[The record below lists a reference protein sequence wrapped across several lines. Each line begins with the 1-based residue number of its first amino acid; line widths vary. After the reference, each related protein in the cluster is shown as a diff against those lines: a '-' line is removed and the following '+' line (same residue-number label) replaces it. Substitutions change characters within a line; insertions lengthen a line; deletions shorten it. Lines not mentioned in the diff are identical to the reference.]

1 MTANRE
7 YKDSVFSSYFG
18 ENNARMVELYNAIE
32 NKNYPLDTPVVKNT
46 LEDALY
52 KDRINDLSFVLDGQI
67 LVLLE
72 HQSTI
77 NNNMALRMLM
87 YVGRLYEKIVNENGD
102 LAKAIYGEKQ
112 LSIPV
117 PKLVVLYNGKE
128 DLPEHTE
135 QYLSDLFMIKQE
147 KVQLEL
153 KIDVYN
159 INYNKDSELLN
170 KSQSIYEYSTFIHCA
185 NEKRAAGLSR
195 EEAVKQAM
203 RECIESDIMAEYLLK
218 NGSEVTNMLYF
229 EWKEEDALKY
239 AKEEGYEDGFD
250 DGKAEGKAE
259 GAAQKQEEMIRAFK
273 DVLSPEVIAEK
284 IHEPVQYVLD
294 VLKDD
299 GTMYACEKEH
309 PYNNK

>member
-1 MTANRE
+1 
-7 YKDSVFSSYFG
+7 
-18 ENNARMVELYNAIE
+18 
-32 NKNYPLDTPVVKNT
+32 
-46 LEDALY
+46 
-52 KDRINDLSFVLDGQI
+52 
-67 LVLLE
+67 
-72 HQSTI
+72 
-77 NNNMALRMLM
+77 
-87 YVGRLYEKIVNENGD
+87 
-102 LAKAIYGEKQ
+102 
-112 LSIPV
+112 
-117 PKLVVLYNGKE
+117 
-128 DLPEHTE
+128 
-135 QYLSDLFMIKQE
+135 MIKQE

-229 EWKEEDALKY
+229 EWKEEDALKF
-239 AKEEGYEDGFD
+239 AKEEGYEDGYGD
-250 DGKAEGKAE
+250 
-259 GAAQKQEEMIRAFK
+259 GAAQKQEEMIRALTG
-273 DVLSPEVIAEK
+273 VLSPEKIAETFHVAK
-284 IHEPVQYVLD
+284 EYVLD

-299 GTMYACEKEH
+299 GTMYACQPEH

>member
-1 MTANRE
+1 MN
-7 YKDSVFSSYFG
+7 
-18 ENNARMVELYNAIE
+18 
-32 NKNYPLDTPVVKNT
+32 
-46 LEDALY
+46 
-52 KDRINDLSFVLDGQI
+52 
-67 LVLLE
+67 
-72 HQSTI
+72 
-77 NNNMALRMLM
+77 
-87 YVGRLYEKIVNENGD
+87 VGRLYEKIVNENGD

-112 LSIPV
+112 LKIPV

-128 DLPEHTE
+128 DLPEYTE

-159 INYNKDSELLN
+159 INYNKDSELLS
-170 KSQSIYEYSTFIHCA
+170 KSQSIYEYSSFIHCA

-239 AKEEGYEDGFD
+239 AKEEGYEDGYGD
-250 DGKAEGKAE
+250 
-259 GAAQKQEEMIRAFK
+259 GAAQKQEELIRAFK

-299 GTMYACEKEH
+299 GTMYACEPEH